1 MELRKK
7 TNKQICEE
15 NNCKPVL
22 TNVVEEESAKNR
34 IRAVLQQIAKFLCAS
49 LGPYGS
55 TTIIQDRERR
65 HTCSKD
71 GFDIMNRLNFEDD
84 TARTILDIVR
94 SVSRAQVRQVGDG
107 STSAVV
113 VANALYS
120 AINSK
125 ENREKLKQ
133 VAPKDIVDILLFI
146 EKKMIEYVKAE
157 AKPISDDFS
166 ELEKVAYIATNND
179 VECGRLMK
187 EVYQKIGKY
196 GFVTTDY
203 EKAYDEDY
211 IEYKEGIEWDTGTTD
226 SRFFI
231 GNEDKKIVYKNAR
244 IWICNST
251 LTAEIAKSILSPMI
265 KQICYSSQEKL
276 LIVARSATPEVLQFL
291 ADTRN
296 QHRSIQ
302 AQSQG
307 MPELDFTYVEIPLNT
322 KLSVYNCEDLALLC
336 GCDIFDPS
344 KYRDFDEA
352 YAKHKLYEGKASKI
366 IITERKV
373 EVLSE
378 TSDNTKAKTERIKH
392 LQEEIMKLEK
402 KQALTDDE
410 IEKVYNNKVRI
421 GHLSCNTAVYHVGGS
436 TIVERMTRERLIED
450 AIFACKSAL
459 KFGIIPGGNLF
470 IPYLIN
476 KEEVKEKLCEDL
488 TKEFRYICP
497 TGPRVFFDYFLD
509 LVSDSL
515 LEVFRNVLANAELD
529 TDDIDKIIERCVKK
543 GQIYNLKTKKYEK
556 FIDTLVIN
564 SADTDLQIL
573 KSCVS
578 IIGILATSNQVLT
591 LNLNTTD
598 FVK

>member
-7 TNKQICEE
+7 TNKQIYEE
-15 NNCKPVL
+15 NNSKQIL

-55 TTIIQDRERR
+55 TTIIQDRDRR

-71 GFDIMNRLNFEDD
+71 GFDIMNRLIFEDD
-84 TARTILDIVR
+84 TARTVLDIIR
-94 SVSRAQVRQVGDG
+94 SVSRSQVRQVGDG
-107 STSAVV
+107 STSAIV

-120 AINSK
+120 ALNKK
-125 ENREKLKQ
+125 ENREALKS
-133 VAPKDIVDILLFI
+133 VAPKDIVDILSFI
-146 EKKMIEYVKAE
+146 EKKLVELVKAE
-157 AKPISDDFS
+157 AKPVSDDYS

-179 VECGRLMK
+179 SECGRLMK
-187 EVYQKIGKY
+187 EVYQKIGRY

-211 IEYKEGIEWDTGTTD
+211 IEYKEGIDWDAGVVD

-231 GNEDKKIVYKNAR
+231 GNEEKKIVYKNPK

-251 LTAEIAKSILSPMI
+251 LTSDIAKSILAPMI
-265 KQICYSSQEKL
+265 KQLCYSGQEKL
-276 LIVARSATPEVLQFL
+276 VIVARSCMPEVLQFL
-291 ADTRN
+291 TDTRN
-296 QHRSIQ
+296 QHRSIH

-322 KLSVYNCEDLALLC
+322 KLSIYNCEDLALLC
-336 GCDIFDPS
+336 GCEIFDPS
-344 KYRDFDEA
+344 KYKDYDEA
-352 YAKHKLYEGKASKI
+352 YARHKLYEGRASKI
-366 IITERKV
+366 IITEKKV
-373 EVLSE
+373 EVLSDE
-378 TSDNTKAKTERIKH
+378 TENTSAKMERIKV
-392 LQEEIMKLEK
+392 LQDEIVKLEK
-402 KQALTDDE
+402 KQALTDTE
-410 IEKVYNNKVRI
+410 LEKVYNNKIRI
-421 GHLSCNTAVYHVGGS
+421 GHLSCNTAIYHVGGE
-436 TIVERMTRERLIED
+436 TVVERMTRERLIED

-476 KEEVKEKLCEDL
+476 NETIKVNLCEALVKE
-488 TKEFRYICP
+488 FPYISSDS
-497 TGPRVFFDYFLD
+497 PRMFFDYFLT
-509 LVSDSL
+509 LVSDAL

-529 TDDIDKIIERCVKK
+529 SETIDKIISRCLSRGCV
-543 GQIYNLKTKKYEK
+543 YNLKTKKYES
-556 FIDTLVIN
+556 FANTLVIN

-598 FVK
+598 FIK